1 MTGGV
6 PELSRDPK
14 SAMMAASSRKR
25 AQNGSA
31 RGQSKQQE
39 HSGAKGS
46 KSPSLSSPSSPDAP
60 SSVCPQR
67 GLLWTI
73 GRLLTIFIKGFAALV
88 LFAIIFNLAVVI
100 LNKTVFDGKLQQYI
114 PTKSW
119 KDILGQ

>member
-1 MTGGV
+1 
-6 PELSRDPK
+6 
-14 SAMMAASSRKR
+14 MAASSRKR

-31 RGQSKQQE
+31 KSQSKQQE
-39 HSGAKGS
+39 HSSAKGNR
-46 KSPSLSSPSSPDAP
+46 SPSTTSPSSRDAA
-60 SSVCPQR
+60 SSAGPQR

-100 LNKTVFDGKLQQYI
+100 LNKTVFDGKLQHYI